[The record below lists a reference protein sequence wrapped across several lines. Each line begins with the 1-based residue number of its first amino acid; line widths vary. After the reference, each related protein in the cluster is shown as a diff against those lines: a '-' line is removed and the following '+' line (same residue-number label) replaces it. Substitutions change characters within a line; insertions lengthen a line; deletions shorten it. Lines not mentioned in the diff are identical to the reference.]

1 MQRAELLAA
10 LQQLQDELAQLDQI
24 DPQTQAALS
33 KVNEEV
39 DRLLDPDDPTGADD
53 VDTSS
58 EGLRGYLLEL
68 EAEHPRVANL
78 LGQLA
83 DGLANLGI

>member
-1 MQRAELLAA
+1 MQREQLLQA
-10 LQQLQDELAQLDQI
+10 LQRLQVELAQLDEI
-24 DPQTQAALS
+24 DPQTQLALS
-33 KVNEEV
+33 KINEEV
-39 DRLLDPDDPTGADD
+39 ERLLDPDDPTTAED
-53 VDTSS
+53 VETSS

-68 EAEHPRVANL
+68 EAEHPRTASL